1 MVIILRL
8 FFAILLAIGVY
19 SQHSD
24 VITLNANNFE
34 KETQANSGAT
44 TGDWMIKFYAP
55 WCGHCKKL
63 APIWEEVA
71 TRLVGEINVA
81 KVDGSQD
88 RSLSTRF
95 DIKGFPTVLFLRQ
108 GKVYKFRGPRTADN
122 LVEFAQGGYQNNE
135 VESEDVPPQRNIVFG
150 NIYNMYKQFIKAF
163 SRDLQKKKYFTPV
176 MLTVYFLG
184 LFALFM
190 LALAMMPDNV
200 EYGVEFKK
208 KNDITDDDDDDE
220 LAEDDDDDEDA
231 EEDEPLVKNRK

>member
-1 MVIILRL
+1 
-8 FFAILLAIGVY
+8 
-19 SQHSD
+19 
-24 VITLNANNFE
+24 
-34 KETQANSGAT
+34 
-44 TGDWMIKFYAP
+44 MIKFYAP

-150 NIYNMYKQFIKAF
+150 KQSQNNSNEKALIF
-163 SRDLQKKKYFTPV
+163 ARDCVGRRVRTETNR
-176 MLTVYFLG
+176 LTY
-184 LFALFM
+184 
-190 LALAMMPDNV
+190 
-200 EYGVEFKK
+200 
-208 KNDITDDDDDDE
+208 
-220 LAEDDDDDEDA
+220 
-231 EEDEPLVKNRK
+231 

>member
-1 MVIILRL
+1 MALIFRFI
-8 FFAILLAIGVY
+8 FTLLLVIGVY
-19 SQHSD
+19 CQRSD
-24 VITLNANNFE
+24 VIELNAKNFE

-63 APIWEEVA
+63 APTWEEVA

-81 KVDGSQD
+81 KVDASQD
-88 RSLSTRF
+88 RSLATRF

-108 GKVYKFRGPRTADN
+108 GKVYKFRGPRTADK
-122 LVEFAQGGYQNNE
+122 LVEFAQGGYQNSE
-135 VESEDVPPQRNIVFG
+135 IESEDVPPQRNIVFG

-163 SRDLQKKKYFTPV
+163 TRDLQRKKYFSPV

-184 LFALFM
+184 IFALFM

-200 EYGVEFKK
+200 EYGVEFRK
-208 KNDITDDDDDDE
+208 KNDITEDDDELGEDDDDDDDDKE
-220 LAEDDDDDEDA
+220 EDD
-231 EEDEPLVKNRK
+231 PLLHDRK